1 MIKVYLV
8 TLQYTVTRTVEVI
21 TQLDLTDEQ
30 AAEFAMQKDVEINN
44 VTPSHISAQRK
55 LLAASEC
62 VVKGVALETAA
73 RGLE

>member
-8 TLQYTVTRTVEVI
+8 TLQYTIIRDVEVI

-30 AAEFAMQKDVEINN
+30 AAEFAKQKDVDINN
-44 VTPSHISAQRK
+44 VTPSHIRT
-55 LLAASEC
+55 LREVLAASEC
-62 VVKGVALETAA
+62 VVKGVTLETAA